1 MMKKVNIIAVITVS
15 IYMLVSAS
23 VWEGTASI
31 EENFPE
37 NGPYLATNHFPKNTL
52 VEVVNLESNKS
63 ATLIVYAPLDNSRLL
78 AVLSREAAASIGLTD
93 LGRIRMKEKDDQ
105 ISYSSLGERKV
116 YSGDFDYTSDLDGYD
131 LSLVPA
137 DSRPPE
143 DSRGPDPGSFIPS
156 IPNVDIPPLV
166 FTDIPII
173 PAIPEQLAP
182 PPVAASAT
190 TPRFSAPMIQSFEK
204 GSYYVQIGAYEKT
217 QTVESELQKIDKNL
231 PVAVMETVMVTG
243 NTEKLV
249 YRVLIGPLN
258 LGDSG
263 AVFQKYR
270 AIYKDAFLRIGT

>member
-1 MMKKVNIIAVITVS
+1 MKKVNIFAVITVS

-52 VEVVNLESNKS
+52 VEVINLESNKS
-63 ATLIVYAPLDNSRLL
+63 ATLIVYAPLDNSKLL
-78 AVLSREAAASIGLTD
+78 AVLSREAADSIGLTD

-105 ISYSSLGERKV
+105 ISYSSLGERRV

-137 DSRPPE
+137 DNRPPE

-156 IPNVDIPPLV
+156 IPNVAAQPLV
-166 FTDIPII
+166 VTAI
-173 PAIPEQLAP
+173 PAIPEQLP
-182 PPVAASAT
+182 PPVAVNAT
-190 TPRFSAPMIQSFEK
+190 TPRFSAPLIQSFEK
-204 GSYYVQIGAYEKT
+204 GSYYVQIGAFEKI
-217 QTVESELQKIDKNL
+217 QTVESEIQKIDKNL

-258 LGDSG
+258 LGESG
-263 AVFQKYR
+263 TVFQKYK